1 MTSITMNLKN
11 WKGQLMNKPIT
22 ITTSQRKGGV
32 GKSTST
38 LNLACV
44 LAEQGHK
51 VLIIDLDDQQNT
63 TRSISG
69 IVKAEKTIEDLLLHE
84 EVSLKET
91 AVKTD
96 WENVFI
102 LPASPNLSGV
112 IKYLDTEVGGHL
124 ILKEK
129 LSEDYEFDF
138 ILIDTSP
145 SLNILVIN
153 ALCASDYMFIPMS
166 SKYLS
171 VQGLRQT
178 LKAFD
183 KVTGRLNPDL
193 KLLGIAIVYHDGR
206 SVLANEII
214 DKLKDKYRKEMFQTV
229 IGVNIRIEE
238 AQVNKQS
245 ILSYSSIDRGS
256 LQYRQ
261 LGFEILERIKSR
273 TE

>member
-1 MTSITMNLKN
+1 VTN
-11 WKGQLMNKPIT
+11 PIT

-69 IVKAEKTIEDLLLHE
+69 IVKSRKTIEDLLLDE

-96 WENVFI
+96 WENVYI
-102 LPASPNLSGV
+102 LPASPNLSGAV
-112 IKYLDTEVGGHL
+112 KYLDTEVGGHL

-129 LSEDYEFDF
+129 LSQDNEFDYV
-138 ILIDTSP
+138 LIDTSP

-153 ALCASDYMFIPMS
+153 ALCASEYMFIPMS

-193 KLLGIAIVYHDGR
+193 RLLGIAIVYHDGR
-206 SVLANEII
+206 SVLANEVIEKI
-214 DKLKDKYRKEMFQTV
+214 KGKYSKELFNTV
-229 IGVNIRIEE
+229 IGVNIKIEE

-245 ILSYSSIDRGS
+245 ILSYSSVDRGS

-261 LGFEILERIKSR
+261 LGSEILERIKNR